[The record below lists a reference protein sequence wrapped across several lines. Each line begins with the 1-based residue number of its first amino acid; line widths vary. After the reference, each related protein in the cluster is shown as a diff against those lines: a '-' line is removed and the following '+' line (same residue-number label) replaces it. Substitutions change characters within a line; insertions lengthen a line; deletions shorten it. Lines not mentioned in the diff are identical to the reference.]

1 MKGWLKRHRE
11 ALNEALARAR
21 RAPLATLLTVAVIG
35 ITLALPGG
43 LFLAV
48 DNVQRLAAG
57 WETGGQ
63 VSLFLKQ
70 DVSDAEAGKLA
81 EKIRRL
87 AGVRQVTV
95 VTRAQA
101 LAEFKRHSGF
111 GEALD
116 LLERNPLPA
125 VLVVE
130 PARLDAEALHRLTAE
145 LGRQPGVDNAS
156 LDLDWVRRLQA
167 ILEFAQRAVLILAGL
182 LGAAVLIIVGNTV
195 RLAVLGRR
203 EEIEVTKLVG
213 GTDAFIRRPFL
224 YSGLF
229 TGLLGGVAAFAFV
242 GIALL
247 VLTGPAQELAALY
260 GTRLQVSGLAG
271 LVLGLPLAGAVLGWL
286 GSRVAVGRHLR
297 RIEPK

>member
-11 ALNEALARAR
+11 ALGEAWARAR

-81 EKIRRL
+81 EKIRRH
-87 AGVRQVTV
+87 AGVKSVSV
-95 VTRAQA
+95 ITRAQA
-101 LAEFKRHSGF
+101 LTEFKKHSGF
-111 GEALD
+111 GEALN
-116 LLERNPLPA
+116 LLDRNPLPA

-130 PARLDAEALHRLTAE
+130 PARLDPEALGRLSAE
-145 LGRQPGVDNAS
+145 LGHDPRVEIAS
-156 LDLDWVRRLQA
+156 LDLDWVRRLHA
-167 ILEFAQRAVLILAGL
+167 ILEFARRAVAILAGL

-195 RLAVLGRR
+195 RLAVLSRR

-224 YSGLF
+224 YSGLL
-229 TGLLGGVAAFAFV
+229 TGLLGGVAAFLFV

-247 VLTGPAQELAALY
+247 LLAGPAQELAALY
-260 GTRLQVSGLAG
+260 GTRLQIAGLAG
-271 LVLGLPLAGAVLGWL
+271 LVLSLPLAGAALGWL
-286 GSRVAVGRHLR
+286 GSRLAVGRHLR
-297 RIEPK
+297 LIEPK

>member
-1 MKGWLKRHRE
+1 VKGWLQRHRE
-11 ALNEALARAR
+11 ALMEALARAR
-21 RAPLATLLTVAVIG
+21 RTPLATLLTVAVIG

-48 DNVQRLAAG
+48 GNVQRLAAG

-70 DVSDAEAGKLA
+70 DMSDAEAGKLA
-81 EKIRRL
+81 DKIRRL
-87 AGVRQVTV
+87 AGVRRVTV
-95 VTRAQA
+95 ITRAQA

-130 PARLDAEALHRLTAE
+130 PAQLDAEALARLAGE
-145 LGRQPGVDNAS
+145 LGRQPGVASAS

-167 ILEFAQRAVLILAGL
+167 ILEFARRAVLILAGL

-195 RLAVLGRR
+195 RLAVLSRR

-229 TGLLGGVAAFAFV
+229 TGLLGGAAAFLFV

-247 VLTGPAQELAALY
+247 VLAGPAQELAGLY
-260 GTRLQVSGLAG
+260 GTHLRVSGLAG
-271 LVLGLPLAGAVLGWL
+271 LVLGLPLAGALLGWL

>member
-1 MKGWLKRHRE
+1 MKGWLRRHRE
-11 ALNEALARAR
+11 ALGEALARAR

-48 DNVQRLAAG
+48 DNVQRLAQG

-81 EKIRRL
+81 EKIRHV
-87 AGVRQVTV
+87 AGVKSVSV
-95 VTRAQA
+95 ITRAQA

-111 GEALD
+111 GEALN
-116 LLERNPLPA
+116 LLDRNPLPA

-130 PARLDAEALHRLTAE
+130 PTRLDPEALGRLSAE
-145 LGRQPGVDNAS
+145 LGRDPRVEIAS
-156 LDLDWVRRLQA
+156 LDLDWVRRLHA
-167 ILEFAQRAVLILAGL
+167 ILEFARRAVAILAGL

-195 RLAVLGRR
+195 RLAVLSRR

-224 YSGLF
+224 YSGLL
-229 TGLLGGVAAFAFV
+229 TGLLGGAAAFLFV
-242 GIALL
+242 GIALAL
-247 VLTGPAQELAALY
+247 LSGPAQELAALY
-260 GTRLQVSGLAG
+260 GTRFQLSGLAG
-271 LVLGLPLAGAVLGWL
+271 LVLGLPLAGAALGWL
-286 GSRVAVGRHLR
+286 GSRLAVGRHLR
-297 RIEPK
+297 LIEPK

>member
-11 ALNEALARAR
+11 ALGEAFARAR
-21 RAPLATLLTVAVIG
+21 RTPLATLLTAAVIG

-57 WETGGQ
+57 WETGGKI
-63 VSLFLKQ
+63 SLFLKQ

-81 EKIRRL
+81 EKIRRVG
-87 AGVRQVTV
+87 GVKSVNV
-95 VTRAQA
+95 ITRAQA

-111 GEALD
+111 GEALN
-116 LLERNPLPA
+116 LLDRNPLPA

-130 PARLDAEALHRLTAE
+130 PARLDPEALGRLSAE
-145 LGRQPGVDNAS
+145 LGRDPRVDIAS
-156 LDLDWVRRLQA
+156 LDLDWVRRLHA
-167 ILEFAQRAVLILAGL
+167 ILEFSRRAVYILAGL

-195 RLAVLGRR
+195 RLAVLSRR

-224 YSGLF
+224 YSGLL
-229 TGLLGGVAAFAFV
+229 TGLIGGAAAFLFV
-242 GIALL
+242 GIALAL
-247 VLTGPAQELAALY
+247 LAGPAQDLAALY
-260 GTRLQVSGLAG
+260 GTRFQISGLAG
-271 LVLGLPLAGAVLGWL
+271 LVFGLPLAGAALGWL
-286 GSRVAVGRHLR
+286 GSRLAVGRHLR
-297 RIEPK
+297 LIEPK

>member
-1 MKGWLKRHRE
+1 MKGWIKRHRE
-11 ALNEALARAR
+11 AMGEALARAG
-21 RAPLATLLTVAVIG
+21 RAPLSTLLTVAVIG

-70 DVSDAEAGKLA
+70 DVSDVEAGKLA
-81 EKIRRL
+81 EKIRRV
-87 AGVRQVTV
+87 AGVKSVSV
-95 VTRAQA
+95 ITRAQA

-111 GEALD
+111 GEALN
-116 LLERNPLPA
+116 LLDRNPLPA

-130 PARLDAEALHRLTAE
+130 PARLDPEALGRLSAE
-145 LGRQPGVDNAS
+145 LGRDSRVEIAS
-156 LDLDWVRRLQA
+156 LDLDWVRRLHA
-167 ILEFAQRAVLILAGL
+167 ILEFARRAVAILAGL

-195 RLAVLGRR
+195 RLAVLSRR

-213 GTDAFIRRPFL
+213 GTDGFIRRPFL
-224 YSGLF
+224 YNGLLA
-229 TGLLGGVAAFAFV
+229 GLLGGVAAFLFV

-247 VLTGPAQELAALY
+247 VLAGPAQDLAALY
-260 GTRLQVSGLAG
+260 GTRFQVSGLAG
-271 LVLGLPLAGAVLGWL
+271 LVLGLPLAGAALGWL
-286 GSRVAVGRHLR
+286 GSRLAVGRHLR
-297 RIEPK
+297 LIEPK

>member
-11 ALNEALARAR
+11 ALGEAWARAR
-21 RAPLATLLTVAVIG
+21 RTPLATLLTAAVIG

-81 EKIRRL
+81 EKIRHV
-87 AGVRQVTV
+87 AGVKSVSV
-95 VTRAQA
+95 ITRAQA

-111 GEALD
+111 GEALN
-116 LLERNPLPA
+116 LLDGNPLPA

-130 PARLDAEALHRLTAE
+130 PARLNPEALGRLSAE
-145 LGRQPGVDNAS
+145 LGRDPRVEIAS
-156 LDLDWVRRLQA
+156 LDLDWVHRLHA
-167 ILEFAQRAVLILAGL
+167 ILEFARRAVAILAGL

-195 RLAVLGRR
+195 RLAVLSRR

-224 YSGLF
+224 YSGLLA
-229 TGLLGGVAAFAFV
+229 GLLGGMAAFLFV

-247 VLTGPAQELAALY
+247 VLAGPTQELAALY
-260 GTRLQVSGLAG
+260 GTRFQVSGLAG
-271 LVLGLPLAGAVLGWL
+271 LVFGLPLTGAALGWL
-286 GSRVAVGRHLR
+286 GSRLAVGRHLR
-297 RIEPK
+297 LIEPK

>member
-11 ALNEALARAR
+11 ALGEAWARAR

-81 EKIRRL
+81 EKIRRH
-87 AGVRQVTV
+87 AGVKSVNV
-95 VTRAQA
+95 ITRAQA
-101 LAEFKRHSGF
+101 LTEFKKHSGF
-111 GEALD
+111 GEALN
-116 LLERNPLPA
+116 LLDRNPLPA

-130 PARLDAEALHRLTAE
+130 PARLDPEALGRLSAE
-145 LGRQPGVDNAS
+145 LGRDPRVEIAS
-156 LDLDWVRRLQA
+156 LDLDWVRRLHA
-167 ILEFAQRAVLILAGL
+167 ILEFARRAVAILAGL

-195 RLAVLGRR
+195 RLAVLSRR

-224 YSGLF
+224 YSGLL
-229 TGLLGGVAAFAFV
+229 TGLLGGVAAFLFV

-247 VLTGPAQELAALY
+247 LLAGPAQELAALY
-260 GTRLQVSGLAG
+260 GTRLQIAGLAG
-271 LVLGLPLAGAVLGWL
+271 LVLSLPLAGAALGWL
-286 GSRVAVGRHLR
+286 GSRLAVGRHLR
-297 RIEPK
+297 LIEPK